1 MIQRIQTVYFLAI
14 VILSCIT
21 FFMPVAN
28 LYDSANT
35 FLYTLDYK
43 GLTLADSGEG
53 VIILNNVSTWGLKII
68 SALIPLIALATIFLY
83 KKRVLQIR
91 LSFINMILML
101 GYYVILFINLWRAG
115 NSMEAE
121 WSLNVA
127 AAFPLVCVILNW
139 LAIRAIGKDEA
150 LVKSLNRLR

>member
-14 VILSCIT
+14 VVLSCLA
-21 FFMPVAN
+21 FFLPVAN
-28 LYDSANT
+28 LYDSVNT
-35 FLYTLDYK
+35 FFYK
-43 GLTLADSGEG
+43 LNYQGLVLLEG
-53 VIILNNVSTWGLKII
+53 NETIILNNLNTWSLKII
-68 SALIPLIALATIFLY
+68 SGLIPLIALVTIFLY

-101 GYYVILFINLWRAG
+101 GYYAILFITVIQGANR
-115 NSMEAE
+115 MDAE
-121 WSLNVA
+121 WSLNVP
-127 AAFPLVCVILNW
+127 AAFPLVCLILNW